1 MSISYFFRIFW
12 YQINRKNKTHTP
24 TIIKVL
30 TTASSYW
37 YPPTIIKVLTTAS
50 SYWYPPTI
58 IKVLTTASSY
68 WYPPTIIKVLTAASS
83 YWYPPTIINVLTAA
97 SSYWYPYVCNYKKDV
112 FLFEIA
118 VESNKTSFCLSTRF
132 KNPNMIH
139 F

>member
-1 MSISYFFRIFW
+1 MKLIKQWVTDTHEMSISYFFRIFW

-58 IKVLTTASSY
+58 IKVLTAASSY
-68 WYPPTIIKVLTAASS
+68 WYPPTIIK
-83 YWYPPTIINVLTAA
+83 VLTAA

-118 VESNKTSFCLSTRF
+118 SESNKTSFCLSTRF